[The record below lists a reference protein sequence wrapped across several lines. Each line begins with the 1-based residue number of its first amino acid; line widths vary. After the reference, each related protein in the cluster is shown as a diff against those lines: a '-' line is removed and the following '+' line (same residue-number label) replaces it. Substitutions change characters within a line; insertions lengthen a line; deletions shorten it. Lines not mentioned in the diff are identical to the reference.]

1 MDYISTKEAAQKW
14 GISERRMQKL
24 CEEGR
29 IPGAVRFVRVW
40 AIPKDAKKPIDRR
53 LWSERQKKS

>member
-14 GISERRMQKL
+14 DISERRIQKL

-29 IPGAVRFVRVW
+29 IPGVVRFVRVW
-40 AIPKDAKKPIDRR
+40 AIPKDVEKPLDGR
-53 LWSERQKKS
+53 LRSERQKQS